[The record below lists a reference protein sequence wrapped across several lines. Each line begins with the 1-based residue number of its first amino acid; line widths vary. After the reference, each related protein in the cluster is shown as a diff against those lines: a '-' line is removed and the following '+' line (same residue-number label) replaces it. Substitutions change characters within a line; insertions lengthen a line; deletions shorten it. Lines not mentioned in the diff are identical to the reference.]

1 MKEMNMIR
9 EICAKKLW
17 ELEKLQA
24 VAEQSLKKAPAGT
37 LMLSSSNG
45 SVQYYR
51 KTENGKEYIG
61 KKKKRLLAALAQKD
75 YDRAFCRA
83 AEKERRQLEKIMELL
98 QDSKIEEIFDKLPE
112 PRKALVQPRLLSDE
126 RYAEQWQKEEYVG
139 NEYPGE
145 FQIYTTERGEKV
157 RSKSEKILADKL
169 FSMGIPYRY
178 EYPLRLK
185 GYGTVYPDF
194 TLLKVSTREEVY
206 LEHFGMMDDAQYSQ
220 KAIAQLQAYARNN
233 IYPGKNLLLTFETS
247 QTAPD
252 MKIVETMLQEFI
264 LK

>member
-1 MKEMNMIR
+1 
-9 EICAKKLW
+9 
-17 ELEKLQA
+17 
-24 VAEQSLKKAPAGT
+24 
-37 LMLSSSNG
+37 
-45 SVQYYR
+45 
-51 KTENGKEYIG
+51 
-61 KKKKRLLAALAQKD
+61 
-75 YDRAFCRA
+75 
-83 AEKERRQLEKIMELL
+83 
-98 QDSKIEEIFDKLPE
+98 
-112 PRKALVQPRLLSDE
+112 
-126 RYAEQWQKEEYVG
+126 
-139 NEYPGE
+139 
-145 FQIYTTERGEKV
+145 
-157 RSKSEKILADKL
+157 
-169 FSMGIPYRY
+169 MGIPYRY

-220 KAIAQLQAYARNN
+220 KAIAKLQAYARNN